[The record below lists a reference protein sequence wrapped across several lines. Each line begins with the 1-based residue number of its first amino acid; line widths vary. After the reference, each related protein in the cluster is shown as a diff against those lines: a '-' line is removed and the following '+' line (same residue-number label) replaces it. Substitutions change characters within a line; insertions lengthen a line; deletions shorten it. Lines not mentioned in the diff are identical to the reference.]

1 VCSDKSYATYSH
13 YSKLAGNIVMP
24 WVSRKRTQPRC
35 CCYHFVADD
44 TVESLISF
52 TDFIIKKEVMELKVA
67 NQLLQ
72 PCTNYLGK
80 AVKEYI
86 FKTRRLFK
94 TNLKVENFDYPSVNV
109 IARLMELI
117 LN

>member
-1 VCSDKSYATYSH
+1 
-13 YSKLAGNIVMP
+13 MP
-24 WVSRKRTQPRC
+24 PTPLLKAVSLWQYRYTASAISRKRTPQPWC

-67 NQLLQ
+67 NHCSYGTNILASKQLKNTFSKQ
-72 PCTNYLGK
+72 GAYL
-80 AVKEYI
+80 
-86 FKTRRLFK
+86 K

-109 IARLMELI
+109 IAKVDGTE
-117 LN
+117 N